1 MLPPSLVCYCLGLS
15 LTQTTAPSSGSF
27 VFVSPLLWIF
37 FFTQAFEI
45 NFLTSQENEIFY
57 EYLLKDNSSDMM
69 LIMLLRF

>member
-1 MLPPSLVCYCLGLS
+1 MLHSFLVLS
-15 LTQTTAPSSGSF
+15 MKMLQED
-27 VFVSPLLWIF
+27 LLWIF

>member
-1 MLPPSLVCYCLGLS
+1 MKML
-15 LTQTTAPSSGSF
+15 QED
-27 VFVSPLLWIF
+27 LLWIF